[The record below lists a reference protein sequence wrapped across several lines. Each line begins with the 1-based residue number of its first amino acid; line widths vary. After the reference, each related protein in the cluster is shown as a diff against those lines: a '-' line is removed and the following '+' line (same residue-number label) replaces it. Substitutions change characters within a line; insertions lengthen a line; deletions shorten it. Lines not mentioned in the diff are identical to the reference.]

1 MDDIDRTQLL
11 LDAINDRPDG
21 DVLNIMQAA
30 RELPGDM
37 YDRLSKA
44 YAEITGT
51 NWGDP
56 DAPIRLRDPEE

>member
-1 MDDIDRTQLL
+1 MDNDELL
-11 LDAINDRPDG
+11 LKAILDRPDG
-21 DVLNIMQAA
+21 DVLCIMQAA
-30 RELPGDM
+30 AEYQGTM

-56 DAPIRLRDPEE
+56 DAPIRLK